1 VLEAKHLLGQFL
13 RSEPRFCAGRG
24 MWLWLHKIRTENVRE
39 PAQAKKIEDLLLMKV
54 FGRGLMTVR
63 RRNIALVPR
72 RKIRDRSETLAWAIF
87 AQSHLF
93 AEGGG
98 CGCGLFKRGIL
109 SVCGLHI
116 AICKEAC

>member
-63 RRNIALVPR
+63 RRNIALVPW
-72 RKIRDRSETLAWAIF
+72 RKIRDRIETLAWAIF
-87 AQSHLF
+87 AQRAPIL
-93 AEGGG
+93 
-98 CGCGLFKRGIL
+98 CGKRDVVRLRKRPCQGWAR
-109 SVCGLHI
+109 S
-116 AICKEAC
+116 KKR